1 MHLVVVFLLL
11 TLSRQEKKRGRHYSQ
26 LPPVSVS
33 LSQSSG
39 SSFQSCS
46 DSVSTKTKATQFVV
60 RAVVRI
66 FTGCSVGKISII
78 ILSFRVGPSKNK
90 NADHRV
96 KETSAV
102 MSIQVTHETDL
113 TAFPVE
119 TGRKLN
125 VHKTFNLRPVS
136 TGYSVIQRC
145 QMR

>member
-66 FTGCSVGKISII
+66 FTGCSVGKISI
-78 ILSFRVGPSKNK
+78 LSFRVGPSKSK

-119 TGRKLN
+119 IGRKLN

>member
-11 TLSRQEKKRGRHYSQ
+11 TLSRQERKRDRHYSQ

-66 FTGCSVGKISII
+66 FTGCSVGKIS

>member
-66 FTGCSVGKISII
+66 FTGCSVGKISI
-78 ILSFRVGPSKNK
+78 LSFRVGPSKNK